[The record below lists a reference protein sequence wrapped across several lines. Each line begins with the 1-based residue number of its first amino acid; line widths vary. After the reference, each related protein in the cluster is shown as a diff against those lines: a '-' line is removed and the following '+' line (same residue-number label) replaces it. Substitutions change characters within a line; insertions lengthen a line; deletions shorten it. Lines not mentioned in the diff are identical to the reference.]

1 MGNHQH
7 GGAQIVDLLQQRHD
21 FKGALGVQV
30 TGRLVGDN
38 GGGIVHQSTGNGQS
52 LLLTTG
58 HLMGMAVHL
67 ALQTNQLQHI
77 GHTILN
83 FLLPGAHHP
92 HGEGHVLI
100 DGHLIDQAVVLK
112 HDADGTAQVGNLPLA
127 DPLQRVAVDMDG
139 ARGRLQLAGNQL
151 DDGGLA
157 GTGGADEEA
166 EFPILD
172 LHGNA
177 VQRFISLFVGFYY
190 IVKFNHMYN
199 LLYSGSPGRT
209 RVRSHVTEL

>member
-1 MGNHQH
+1 
-7 GGAQIVDLLQQRHD
+7 
-21 FKGALGVQV
+21 
-30 TGRLVGDN
+30 
-38 GGGIVHQSTGNGQS
+38 
-52 LLLTTG
+52 
-58 HLMGMAVHL
+58 
-67 ALQTNQLQHI
+67 
-77 GHTILN
+77 
-83 FLLPGAHHP
+83 
-92 HGEGHVLI
+92 
-100 DGHLIDQAVVLK
+100 
-112 HDADGTAQVGNLPLA
+112 
-127 DPLQRVAVDMDG
+127 MDG

-177 VQRFISLFVGFYY
+177 IQRFISLFVGFYY